1 VSPGRPTASKEGR
14 IEPQPFTTSVGG
26 TTSYKAPSAAR
37 AHRNGSS
44 VSLALPT
51 LMSPHTRRRE
61 LRSHGPASG
70 LTLENTARSIATA
83 RALSAY
89 ARNLAVLGLAMRSST
104 PRAPRS
110 RPRIT
115 RLCSISG
122 RVLGNRSREPW
133 LGHPS
138 TRAIHCP
145 AEHLGS
151 AVQWRTRRST
161 AGSAR
166 RESGS
171 CKRDDGGSFHPDRN
185 FRLFGEALRRAA
197 FRDAPLCTKR

>member
-1 VSPGRPTASKEGR
+1 MTPLEVCTGVCTRRTFAACLSQMTRLAKPKRPDFVTPKGAYGIR
-14 IEPQPFTTSVGG
+14 TP
-26 TTSYKAPSAAR
+26 APS
-37 AHRNGSS
+37 
-44 VSLALPT
+44 LPT
-51 LMSPHTRRRE
+51 RTNAGDALR
-61 LRSHGPASG
+61 LRSHGSREKRDCPDVQAR
-70 LTLENTARSIATA
+70 ARS
-83 RALSAY
+83 RSLKHLCSKPGGSRSSY
-89 ARNLAVLGLAMRSST
+89 ASST

-110 RPRIT
+110 CPRIT
-115 RLCSISG
+115 RLCSISC
-122 RVLGNRSREPW
+122 RVLGNPSREPW

-171 CKRDDGGSFHPDRN
+171 CKRDGGGWFHSDRN